1 MDCSNGIIESH
12 REGNTIAGALPLA
25 PPEPDSDF
33 LFSLFY
39 KNIFMCS
46 VRRRAV
52 PSPEPLAF
60 CFVFFLFVG
69 GRLLKNVVTWCTAYC
84 WWVWPSTSRAPSA
97 RTNGTWSC
105 ARPACRRPR
114 SARTAS
120 IRRATCRAS
129 SRGPPRYFYQIF
141 FHQNWSQDSTLK
153 RQSGNPSFF
162 FNCILFELD
171 STWLAG
177 LAKVDFIFVH
187 QGLER
192 KNGGFWLVDG
202 RGTRPHLKERSERS
216 HWLASP
222 I

>member
-1 MDCSNGIIESH
+1 MF
-12 REGNTIAGALPLA
+12 RAA
-25 PPEPDSDF
+25 PGSA
-33 LFSLFY
+33 
-39 KNIFMCS
+39 
-46 VRRRAV
+46 VARAV
-52 PSPEPLAF
+52 GVLL
-60 CFVFFLFVG
+60 CFFLFVG